1 MAYFLGFLVGTCL
14 GLWVLW
20 YMAKQFYEVA
30 KAKGYYERKYLW
42 ICFWLTFMGYL
53 LVIALPDRG
62 NISQTALDELPEI

>member
-1 MAYFLGFLVGTCL
+1 MAYFLGVLIGVCLV
-14 GLWVLW
+14 LWIDW

-42 ICFWLTFMGYL
+42 ICFWMTFAGYL

-62 NISQTALDELPEI
+62 NAVKEISDELPDL